1 MIMKTRISQTLLK
14 PGTPA
19 FKAGLRGIRRSD
31 NGIIE
36 IGDIITAIEGLPIT
50 KEEDLFRAIE
60 QYEPGDV
67 VNVTV
72 NRPLVELDE
81 EGNPDIKLK
90 ELVLPVKLIASD
102 DSTFLQ
108 K

>member
-1 MIMKTRISQTLLK
+1 MKTRISQTLLE

-19 FKAGLRGIRRSD
+19 FKAGLRGRRRSD
-31 NGIIE
+31 NGLIE